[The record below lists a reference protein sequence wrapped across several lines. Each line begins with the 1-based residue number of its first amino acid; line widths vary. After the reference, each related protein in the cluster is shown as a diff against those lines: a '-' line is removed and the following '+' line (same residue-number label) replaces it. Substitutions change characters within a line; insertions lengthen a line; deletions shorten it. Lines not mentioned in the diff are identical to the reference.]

1 MDEKSDRLEKIV
13 KRGTIVLVVVTLVL
27 SFAIAFYVQV
37 IR

>member
-13 KRGTIVLVVVTLVL
+13 KTGTIVLVVVTLVL